1 MLFLVRGIPGS
12 GKSTKAKQLIQE
24 GLADVHF
31 EADMYFEV
39 DGEYVFDPSKIKDA
53 HAWCQKE
60 TDAALAAGKRV
71 VVSNTFVKKW
81 EAAVY
86 FDMAAKHGVDV
97 EVIVATGNYQNV
109 HGVPAEVLLR
119 MKDNWEEF

>member
-1 MLFLVRGIPGS
+1 MLFLIRGIPGS

-39 DGEYVFDPSKIKDA
+39 DGKYVFDPSKIKDA

-60 TDAALAAGKRV
+60 TDAALAAGKKV

-86 FDMAAKHGVDV
+86 FDMAAKHDVDV
-97 EVIVATGNYQNV
+97 EVITANGNYQNV

-119 MKDNWEEF
+119 MKENWEEF

>member
-1 MLFLVRGIPGS
+1 MLILVRGIPGS
-12 GKSTKAKQLIQE
+12 GKSTTAKRLISE
-24 GLADVHF
+24 GLVDAHF

-39 DGEYVFDPSKIKDA
+39 NGEYVFDPSKIKDA

-60 TDAALAAGKRV
+60 TDAALAAGKKV

-81 EAAVY
+81 EAATY
-86 FDMAAKHGVDV
+86 FELAAKHAVEV

-109 HGVPAEVLLR
+109 HSVPEEVILR
-119 MKDNWEEF
+119 MKTNWEEF

>member
-12 GKSTKAKQLIQE
+12 GKSTKARQLLME

-39 DGEYVFDPSKIKDA
+39 NGEYVFDPSKIKDA

-60 TDAALAAGKRV
+60 TDAALATGKRV

-81 EAAVY
+81 EASTY
-86 FDMAAKHGVDV
+86 FDLAAKHGVDV

-119 MKDNWEEF
+119 MKENWEEF

>member
-39 DGEYVFDPSKIKDA
+39 NGKYVFDPSKIKDA

-60 TDAALAAGKRV
+60 TDSALAAGK
-71 VVSNTFVKKW
+71 
-81 EAAVY
+81 AAVY

-97 EVIVATGNYQNV
+97 EVIVATGNYQNA

-119 MKDNWEEF
+119 MKENWEEF

>member
-12 GKSTKAKQLIQE
+12 GKSTKAKQLLME
-24 GLADVHF
+24 GLVDIHF

-39 DGEYVFDPSKIKDA
+39 NGEYVFDPSKIKDA

-60 TDAALAAGKRV
+60 TDAALATGKRV

-81 EAAVY
+81 EASTY
-86 FDMAAKHGVDV
+86 FDLAAKHGVDV

-119 MKDNWEEF
+119 MKENWEEF

>member
-12 GKSTKAKQLIQE
+12 GKSTKAKQLIAE
-24 GLADVHF
+24 KLADVHF

-53 HAWCQKE
+53 HSWCQKE
-60 TDAALAAGKRV
+60 TDKALAAGKSV

-81 EAAVY
+81 ETDIY
-86 FDMAAKHGVDV
+86 FGLAAKHGVEV

-119 MKDNWEEF
+119 MKENWEDF

>member
-12 GKSTKAKQLIQE
+12 GKSTKAKQLLKE
-24 GLADVHF
+24 GLADAHF
-31 EADMYFEV
+31 EADIYFEV
-39 DGEYVFDPSKIKDA
+39 NGEYVFDPSKIKDA
-53 HAWCQKE
+53 HSWCQKE
-60 TDAALAAGKRV
+60 TDKALAAGKSV

-81 EAAVY
+81 ETDIY
-86 FDMAAKHGVDV
+86 FGLAAKHGVEV

-119 MKDNWEEF
+119 MKENWEDF

>member
-24 GLADVHF
+24 GLVDVHF

-60 TDAALAAGKRV
+60 TDEALAAGKKV

-81 EAAVY
+81 ETAAY
-86 FDMAAKHGVDV
+86 FDMATKHAVNV

-119 MKDNWEEF
+119 MKENWEDF